1 VSAKEDAGF
10 NASLTDWWGRAL
22 SFQLVNATD
31 GGPAY
36 TFSSISEDTDFSNG
50 NAPMPIIVAD
60 ERAPGEQLISATAT
74 NLEFNP
80 YEMGSFDPSLYGF
93 VPLKYIGSRF
103 EAGQL
108 PQNEAC
114 IAGFD
119 NAGFVMGTSSSLFNQ
134 FILNFDGVS
143 GVPSIVKDAIKGLL
157 QGLSKDDN
165 DIADYTPNPFFH
177 YNNKTNPSA
186 ETRRLTLVDGGEDGQ
201 NIPLNPLIQPVRAV
215 DVIFAVDSSADTIL
229 NHNAS
234 AATNWPNGTSL
245 VATYERSL
253 NATTQN
259 GTAFPAIPDMNT
271 FVNLGLNN
279 RPTFFGCNASNMTG
293 HSPLIVYLPNTPYV
307 YQSNTSTYQLQYN
320 NTERNAIIQNG
331 YDMATMGNGTVDK
344 DWPTCVACAVLSR
357 SFDRTGEKVPDACS
371 QCFTKYCWNGTLAP
385 QEPAPYFPSL
395 KMADKKISVKGGVG
409 RFAPNVF
416 GLALVA
422 AVSGALF
429 I

>member
-10 NASLTDWWGRAL
+10 DASLTDWWGRAL

-108 PQNEAC
+108 PQNETC

-134 FILNFDGVS
+134 FILNFDGIS

-234 AATNWPNGTSL
+234 AATNWP
-245 VATYERSL
+245 
-253 NATTQN
+253 
-259 GTAFPAIPDMNT
+259 TAP
-271 FVNLGLNN
+271 
-279 RPTFFGCNASNMTG
+279 R
-293 HSPLIVYLPNTPYV
+293 
-307 YQSNTSTYQLQYN
+307 
-320 NTERNAIIQNG
+320 
-331 YDMATMGNGTVDK
+331 
-344 DWPTCVACAVLSR
+344 W
-357 SFDRTGEKVPDACS
+357 
-371 QCFTKYCWNGTLAP
+371 
-385 QEPAPYFPSL
+385 
-395 KMADKKISVKGGVG
+395 
-409 RFAPNVF
+409 
-416 GLALVA
+416 
-422 AVSGALF
+422 
-429 I
+429 